1 MAFPQCSGTRW
12 RESLASPTN
21 RPYIEQMANEL
32 PKEEAERR
40 AREVAQ
46 RMLTTP
52 KLIKK
57 AAKPIA
63 PKTNVTKGKRR

>member
-1 MAFPQCSGTRW
+1 MTEDQ
-12 RESLASPTN
+12 
-21 RPYIEQMANEL
+21 EL

-52 KLIKK
+52 KHPRLSTDSLEDVPTKNK
-57 AAKPIA
+57 AAIRNKAI
-63 PKTNVTKGKRR
+63 KSKSKL

>member
-1 MAFPQCSGTRW
+1 MSAD
-12 RESLASPTN
+12 
-21 RPYIEQMANEL
+21 EL

-52 KLIKK
+52 KPKKDEVSRKRQGAMKQRGK
-57 AAKPIA
+57 AAEGA
-63 PKTNVTKGKRR
+63 R

>member
-1 MAFPQCSGTRW
+1 MDD
-12 RESLASPTN
+12 
-21 RPYIEQMANEL
+21 RPGPSEEL

-52 KLIKK
+52 KSKK
-57 AAKPIA
+57 PASQKRKEESRA
-63 PKTNVTKGKRR
+63 VTEGRAVRGPDSQ

>member
-1 MAFPQCSGTRW
+1 MA
-12 RESLASPTN
+12 ED
-21 RPYIEQMANEL
+21 L

-52 KLIKK
+52 KPKK
-57 AAKPIA
+57 DETSQRRRKPSSGDREPSECDRSSDRYGPGPRA
-63 PKTNVTKGKRR
+63 SGSQ